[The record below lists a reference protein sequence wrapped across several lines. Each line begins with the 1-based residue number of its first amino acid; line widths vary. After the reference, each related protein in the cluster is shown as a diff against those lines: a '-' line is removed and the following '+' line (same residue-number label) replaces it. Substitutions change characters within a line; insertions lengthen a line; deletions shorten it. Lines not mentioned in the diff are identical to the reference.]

1 MDNIW
6 FWIVVGIVAVI
17 ISVLTIGSN
26 SHKGRSNADLTR
38 RGGGKMLKDY
48 DEDQNFIDKYSR

>member
-17 ISVLTIGSN
+17 ISVLTIGSL
-26 SHKGRSNADLTR
+26 SHKGRANADLNR

-48 DEDQNFIDKYSR
+48 DEEQNFIDKYSR